1 MISCM
6 TPNKMYQLYSVTGTE
21 QQSLKLFLERNA
33 NNVFKGAKYALCV
46 NDVLKNYLQF
56 AAVETWVV
64 GLSVVL
70 IT

>member
-1 MISCM
+1 M
-6 TPNKMYQLYSVTGTE
+6 
-21 QQSLKLFLERNA
+21 LFLERNA
-33 NNVFKGAKYALCV
+33 NNVFKGANYALCV
-46 NDVLKNYLQF
+46 YDVLKNYLQF